1 MKNKFLKILFLF
13 TIFFVFCLNA
23 NAIISSESDI
33 INKINQLQ
41 VISDYDYISMVNKN
55 ELIGYRLD
63 SFNMASSQYK
73 NSARQVIDNFKN
85 LLFQMDTIKNS
96 SDFSDSDKD
105 VQIKKL
111 YQEADSALY
120 TLDSQTLNYLFSI
133 RDFMPPITYQRY
145 VKKFQAFYND
155 FHFTDGQISVK

>member
-13 TIFFVFCLNA
+13 TAFFSFCLSA
-23 NAIISSESDI
+23 NALISSEADI
-33 INKINQLQ
+33 LNKINQLQ

-63 SFNMASSQYK
+63 SFNMASYQYK
-73 NSARQVIDNFKN
+73 NSAKQVIDNFKN

-120 TLDSQTLNYLFSI
+120 TLDSQTLNYLFSL

-155 FHFTDGQISVK
+155 FHLTDGQISVK